1 VYEKNLKKRGN
12 VGHDPMYLWVL
23 LVEEIG
29 VHVDNHRSSSS
40 HRQTLSH
47 KVVSST
53 PCNTQ
58 DSYFSGDRH
67 WLHR

>member
-1 VYEKNLKKRGN
+1 MNYYTKTKWS
-12 VGHDPMYLWVL
+12 HDPMYLWVL

-47 KVVSST
+47 KVWNIVESAVNHHN
-53 PCNTQ
+53 PNPEI
-58 DSYFSGDRH
+58 
-67 WLHR
+67 L